1 MSIYESPAV
10 IEERVAND
18 VVSQYRLPESVDSI
32 AVEFGI
38 DYSDTP
44 AMWLVF
50 TLRPGAEEMQ
60 ATYASVY
67 ALVDQIRDGLRDAGV
82 ERFAFVRFKRAA
94 SNARS

>member
-10 IEERVAND
+10 VEERVANE
-18 VVSQYRLPESVDSI
+18 VVSQYSLPEHVDSV

-38 DYSDTP
+38 DYSDAP

-50 TLRPGAEEMQ
+50 MLRPEVEETQ

-67 ALVDQIRDGLRDAGV
+67 ALADQIRDGLRDACI
-82 ERFAFVRFKRAA
+82 ERFAFVRFKRAFA
-94 SNARS
+94 NAQS